1 MNPAVLRE
9 SELTMPTEKESAQAA
24 ETVHAELTAQ
34 QAADLLNVSRT
45 HLVQLSCDESKYSIE

>member
-24 ETVHAELTAQ
+24 ETVHAELPAQ
-34 QAADLLNVSRT
+34 CLADASCAAVMR
-45 HLVQLSCDESKYSIE
+45 